1 MMSRHQHTYPPSFF
15 GAKWIRFCR
24 LCL

>member
-1 MMSRHQHTYPPSFF
+1 MSRHQHTHPPRFF